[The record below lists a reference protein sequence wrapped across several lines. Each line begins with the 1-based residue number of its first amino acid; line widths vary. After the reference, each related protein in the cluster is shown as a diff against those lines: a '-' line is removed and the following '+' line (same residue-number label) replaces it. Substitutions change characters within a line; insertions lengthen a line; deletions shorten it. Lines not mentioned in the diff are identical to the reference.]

1 MVECVLVTGVP
12 SLIAREVVLKWL
24 EKGATV
30 VCVVS
35 ATTMEDAAAW
45 ATSLPTK
52 RRAKLTLLEGEVTHI
67 DLGLSGAELNEWTPR
82 ITRIIHAAQVT
93 FWGGRR
99 DEAESLNLGGARE
112 IIEIARLCGR
122 LKLLVA
128 LSSALVSGDRT
139 GVVRESELRGGQRFR
154 NPVEETL
161 ARAETLF
168 HNASKTLPVAIVR
181 PSMIVGH
188 SQTGEVDSFE
198 GPYLF
203 ILLMLVAP
211 PEFAVPLL
219 GRGDV
224 PLHMVP
230 VDFVARALV
239 AIALDADSPGRTFHI
254 VDPAPM
260 PARRAFEL
268 VARVGG
274 MRDPRGSIPANL
286 AKALLRTPGLDR
298 FVKSPRAFVDALVT
312 SVWYD
317 ARNAEDVLQRY
328 ELQCPPLESYVEK
341 LVQFA
346 RTRVEERRAP
356 KVVAPELIDDPLLG

>member
-1 MVECVLVTGVP
+1 MTECVLVTGLP
-12 SLIAREVVLKWL
+12 SLLARIVALEWL
-24 EKGATV
+24 ERGAKVVSV
-30 VCVVS
+30 VCAS
-35 ATTMEDAAAW
+35 AMEEATLW
-45 ATSLPTK
+45 ADQLPSK
-52 RRAKLTLLEGEVTHI
+52 ARAKLALLEGEMTHI
-67 DLGLSGAELNEWTPR
+67 DLGLSGEELRAWTPR

-99 DEAESLNLGGARE
+99 EQAELANVGGARE
-112 IIEIARLCGR
+112 VIEVAKLCPR
-122 LKLLVA
+122 LKCLVA
-128 LSSALVSGDRT
+128 LSTALVSGDRT
-139 GVVRESELRGGQRFR
+139 GVVRENELRAGQHFR

-161 ARAETLF
+161 ARAEALF
-168 HNASKTLPVAIVR
+168 LAASSKLPIAIVR

-188 SQTGEVDSFE
+188 SQTGEVDSFD

-211 PEFAVPLL
+211 PEFSVPLL

-230 VDFVARALV
+230 VDFVANALV

-274 MRDPRGSIPANL
+274 MRGPRGSIPANL

-298 FVKSPRAFVDALVT
+298 FVKSPRTVVDALVT

-328 ELQCPPLESYVEK
+328 ELQCPPLESYVERI
-341 LVQFA
+341 VQFA

-356 KVVAPELIDDPLLG
+356 KMMAPELIDDPLLG